1 MQHNYLLMR
10 APIKAFLLAMCIP
23 FFASA
28 QNNRMPQQQIPLNDL
43 SAFKSPTANW
53 SIAGSVMADFVKPDV
68 MTKKDGQGILVNI
81 PKGKSQDIFTN
92 MEHGDIDLSVD
103 VMIPRGSNSGIY
115 LQGRYEIQLLDSWG
129 KKALTSGDLGAVYER
144 WDETRPAGHFGF
156 DGVAPRINVSRAP
169 GLWQNIRI
177 QFQAP
182 KFDASGN
189 KIADARVVRI
199 VLNGVTVIENAVLQ
213 APTRGSAFA
222 KEAAMGPL
230 RLQGDHGPVA
240 FKNFRY
246 STHVTAAVNDGSRQ
260 GRGDSQDPI
269 YVDVKGEPV
278 VFRSFMN
285 IPGKLV
291 THSASVGL
299 LNNISFGFDLQRG
312 TIYQVWRGG
321 FLDASPMWTS
331 RGNGCSRPVGS
342 VISLDDKP
350 TLALIHQDN
359 QAWPDSLAAGVYR
372 QKGYELDEAGVPT
385 FKYIFDGISINDKT
399 VSEDGKMLTRKIS
412 VDGAAAP
419 KDLFARIAD
428 GSDIVD
434 LGNGLYAVNNFT
446 YYVQLDK
453 GVKPVI
459 RSSAKGKE
467 MLLPVKNTDKGTSAQ
482 YSLIW

>member
-1 MQHNYLLMR
+1 M
-10 APIKAFLLAMCIP
+10 
-23 FFASA
+23 
-28 QNNRMPQQQIPLNDL
+28 
-43 SAFKSPTANW
+43 
-53 SIAGSVMADFVKPDV
+53 
-68 MTKKDGQGILVNI
+68 
-81 PKGKSQDIFTN
+81 
-92 MEHGDIDLSVD
+92 
-103 VMIPRGSNSGIY
+103 
-115 LQGRYEIQLLDSWG
+115 
-129 KKALTSGDLGAVYER
+129 GAIYER
-144 WDETRPAGHFGF
+144 WDESRPAGRFGF

-182 KFDASGN
+182 KFDASGK
-189 KIADARVVRI
+189 KIANARVVRI
-199 VLNGVTVIENAVLQ
+199 VLNGVTIIENAVLQ

-222 KEAAMGPL
+222 NEAAMGPL

-246 STHVTAAVNDGSRQ
+246 STHVNANVVDGGPQSRADSHDPVYVN
-260 GRGDSQDPI
+260 
-269 YVDVKGEPV
+269 VNGEPV
-278 VFRSFMN
+278 VFRSFMD
-285 IPGKLV
+285 IPGRRV

-299 LNNISFGFDLQRG
+299 LNNISFGFDLQSG
-312 TIYQVWRGG
+312 TVYQVWKGG
-321 FLDASPMWTS
+321 FLDASPMWLS
-331 RGNGCSRPVGS
+331 RGDGNSRPIGS
-342 VISLDDKP
+342 VVNLDDKP
-350 TLALIHQDN
+350 SLALIHQDN
-359 QAWPDSLAAGVYR
+359 QAWPDSLDAGVLR

-412 VDGAAAP
+412 VDGNAP
-419 KDLFARIAD
+419 KDLFARVAD

-453 GVKPVI
+453 GEKPVI
-459 RSSAKGKE
+459 RASAKGKE

>member
-1 MQHNYLLMR
+1 MQHNYLLKR
-10 APIKAFLLAMCIP
+10 APVKAFLLAMCVP

-28 QNNRMPQQQIPLNDL
+28 QNNRMPQQQISLNDL
-43 SAFKSPTANW
+43 SAFKNPSANW

-81 PKGKSQDIFTN
+81 PKGKSQDIFTT

-177 QFQAP
+177 QFEAP
-182 KFDASGN
+182 KFDASGKKVAN
-189 KIADARVVRI
+189 ARVVRI
-199 VLNGVTVIENAVLQ
+199 ILNGVPVIENAELQ

-222 KEAAMGPL
+222 QEAAMGPL

-240 FKNFRY
+240 FKNLRY
-246 STHVTAAVNDGSRQ
+246 STHVTAMANDGSRP
-260 GRGDSQDPI
+260 GRGEGRDPI
-269 YVDVKGEPV
+269 YVEVKGEPV
-278 VFRSFMN
+278 VFRSFMD
-285 IPGKLV
+285 IPGRRV

-299 LNNISFGFDLQRG
+299 LNNINFGFDLQRG
-312 TIYQVWRGG
+312 TIYQIWRGG
-321 FLDASPMWTS
+321 FLDVSPMWIS
-331 RGNGCSRPVGS
+331 RGDGNSRAVGS
-342 VISLDDKP
+342 VINLDDKP
-350 TLALIHQDN
+350 SLAVLHQDN
-359 QAWPDSLAAGVYR
+359 QAWPDSLEAGTTLR

-385 FKYIFDGISINDKT
+385 FKYIFNGVSINDKA

-412 VDGAAAP
+412 IDGIDAP
-419 KDLFARIAD
+419 KDLFARVAD

-434 LGNGLYAVNNFT
+434 LGNGLYAVNDFT

-467 MLLPVKNTDKGTSAQ
+467 MLLPVKGTAAQ

>member
-10 APIKAFLLAMCIP
+10 APIKAFLLAMCVP

-28 QNNRMPQQQIPLNDL
+28 QNRMQQQQIPLNDL
-43 SAFKSPTANW
+43 SAFKNPTPNW
-53 SIAGSVMADFVKPDV
+53 SIAGSVMADFNKPDV

-81 PKGKSQDIFTN
+81 HGKGKNEDIFTN

-103 VMIPRGSNSGIY
+103 VMMPKGSNSGIY

-129 KKALTSGDLGAVYER
+129 KQALTSGDMGAIYER
-144 WDETRPAGHFGF
+144 WDESRPAGRFGF

-182 KFDASGN
+182 KFDASGK
-189 KIADARVVRI
+189 KIANARVVRI

-222 KEAAMGPL
+222 NEAAMGPL

-246 STHVTAAVNDGSRQ
+246 STHVNANVFDGGPQSRADSHDPVYVN
-260 GRGDSQDPI
+260 
-269 YVDVKGEPV
+269 VNGEPV
-278 VFRSFMN
+278 VFRSFMD
-285 IPGKLV
+285 IPGRRV

-312 TIYQVWRGG
+312 TVYQIWKGG
-321 FLDASPMWTS
+321 FLDASPMWLS
-331 RGNGCSRPVGS
+331 RGDGNSRPIGS
-342 VISLDDKP
+342 VVNLDDKP
-350 TLALIHQDN
+350 SLALIHQDN
-359 QAWPDSLAAGVYR
+359 QAWPDSLDAGVLR

-412 VDGAAAP
+412 VDGNAP
-419 KDLFARIAD
+419 KDLFARVAD

-453 GVKPVI
+453 GEKPVI
-459 RSSAKGKE
+459 RASAKGKE